1 MNHSNDPLV
10 CFDDFQKC
18 FYGEFHVVKS
28 LNLNV
33 ERGSV

>member
-1 MNHSNDPLV
+1 MNDSNDPLFR
-10 CFDDFQKC
+10 FDDFQKC
-18 FYGEFHVVKS
+18 YDGEFHVVKS